1 MDIQTLILIVIAGLI
16 VASLLKTLAYIIGF
30 AAGYFSRN
38 LGPSLSQPMKV
49 KSLGEMA
56 GMSLAD
62 VYKRN

>member
-1 MDIQTLILIVIAGLI
+1 MDIQTLILVVIAGLI

-38 LGPSLSQPMKV
+38 LGPSPSQPMKV